1 MSQTVTGSAGAL
13 TLAGT
18 PTTTAPVDLEAATAA
33 SQVTLVQA
41 PLNWIDLV
49 RAKVRALFDGT
60 QTVKSLHI
68 DGTGQ
73 QASAAGS
80 GNLAVFGNATI
91 GGDVGAAGDVAAAGT
106 IKGKRIKVGGTA
118 ITSGD
123 FALGTGW
130 GNTATLTVNPGS
142 TDTAGSLYVT
152 CGGTGIAANPRI
164 IMTFKDGTFPA
175 NGCVQLVQLYD
186 NDESANAGP
195 LYHVLIKPSLTAPQW
210 FMLGTPITGKNYFFQ
225 WITLSR

>member
-13 TLAGT
+13 ALSGT

-68 DGTGQ
+68 DNVGQ

-80 GNLAVFGNATI
+80 GQLVVFGNGSI
-91 GGDVGAAGDVAAAGT
+91 GGDLGVAGDIGGAGKMRLDISSTPASYRIVGSLQTTNNSVLSALNFTVPTNKAIVVSGQIIGYKSDFTNAACFAFRNYGAKDSGGTLTQFSAGT
-106 IKGKRIKVGGTA
+106 VESQKDDAT
-118 ITSGD
+118 
-123 FALGTGW
+123 W
-130 GNTATLTVNPGS
+130 GNCGPGVTGNIFYVSINGKTATTINW
-142 TDTAGSLYVT
+142 
-152 CGGTGIAANPRI
+152 
-164 IMTFKDGTFPA
+164 K
-175 NGCVQLVQLYD
+175 
-186 NDESANAGP
+186 
-195 LYHVLIKPSLTAPQW
+195 VLID
-210 FMLGTPITGKNYFFQ
+210 IT
-225 WITLSR
+225 IV